1 MDYAATLKY
10 YANLLIKQYYTKTKA
25 NDTIKNFVSC
35 MIGDG
40 LPFDILPSFDLE
52 TSEGAQLDIL
62 GRIVGV
68 LRNVYGLDLAH
79 TYFSFARYTDVTPS
93 SVGFARYATPDS
105 GNFPLFARYSDNAKY
120 TMTDAEFRILIKL
133 KIFLNNS
140 FSSLKSIMDKMWE
153 LFGDQAQIIDNLDMT
168 ITYNL
173 SADITNA
180 LKAAVF
186 LGYLPRPMSVEA
198 IVNYA

>member
-1 MDYAATLKY
+1 MDIATTLQY
-10 YANLLIKQYYTKTKA
+10 YSNLLVKQYYTKPKA
-25 NDTIKNFVSC
+25 NDTIKNFVAC

-40 LPFDILPSFDLE
+40 LPFELETCFDLE
-52 TSEGAQLDIL
+52 TAEGAQLDVL

-79 TYFSFARYTDVTPS
+79 TFFNFTRYTTVHDST
-93 SVGFARYATPDS
+93 GFARYATPDT
-105 GNFPLFARYSDNAKY
+105 GNFPLFARYTDNAKY
-120 TMTDAEFRILIKL
+120 TMTDEELRILLKL

-140 FSSLKSIMDKMWE
+140 FSSLKAIVDKMWE
-153 LFGDQAQIIDNLDMT
+153 LFGDQVQVVDNLDMT
-168 ITYNL
+168 ITYNV

-180 LKAAVF
+180 LKAAIF
-186 LGYLPRPMSVEA
+186 LGYLPRPMAVEA

>member
-10 YANLLIKQYYTKTKA
+10 YANLLIKQYYVKPKA

-40 LPFDILPSFDLE
+40 LPFELLPSFDLE
-52 TSEGAQLDIL
+52 TAEGAQLDIL

-79 TYFSFARYTDVTPS
+79 TFFSFSTYPTSPA
-93 SVGFARYATPDS
+93 SVGFARYATPDT
-105 GNFPLFARYSDNAKY
+105 GNFPLFARYTDNAKY
-120 TMTDAEFRILIKL
+120 TMTDTEFRILIKL

-140 FSSLKSIMDKMWE
+140 FASLKAIVGKMWE
-153 LFGDQAQIIDNLDMT
+153 LFGDQLQVVDNLDMT

-173 SADITNA
+173 SAGITNA

-186 LGYLPRPMSVEA
+186 LGYLPRPMAVEA
-198 IVNYA
+198 IVNYL

>member
-52 TSEGAQLDIL
+52 TAEGAQLDIL

-79 TYFSFARYTDVTPS
+79 TFFNFTRYSNVHDSIGFVTYPNTDT
-93 SVGFARYATPDS
+93 

-140 FSSLKSIMDKMWE
+140 FSSLKAIVDKMWE
-153 LFGDQAQIIDNLDMT
+153 LFGDQAQIVDNLDMT

-186 LGYLPRPMSVEA
+186 LGYLPRPMAVEA